1 MNDKVDVVHIFSRI
15 LFSDKKNEIMSFV
28 ATWMEGETI
37 ILNKVNQTE
46 KKKNIHH
53 LILLI
58 CGI

>member
-46 KKKNIHH
+46 KKTYI
-53 LILLI
+53 I
-58 CGI
+58 